1 MNIKQAFTL
10 AIKSLVSSK
19 MRSFLTMLGII
30 IGVAAV
36 IIIVSIVNGMT
47 KDVIDRF
54 ESMGATTITVS
65 VMGRGGNRNV
75 DVDDMQNLVNDN
87 PEYLEAMSPS
97 VTVAGATAKKDDKN
111 IVLASCVGVNQYY
124 ADIKSLEVT
133 NGRNICDIDCTERL
147 KNCVIGTYV
156 AKELFGTGDVVG
168 DKIKINGTS
177 FNIVGILKET
187 ADSEEG
193 GADDIV
199 LIPYTSA
206 QRLSDSFTMGSYI
219 FNARSK
225 EVATD
230 AQKFIDSYLQGVFA
244 STNAYN
250 VSNMSSMIDEL
261 NEMTSSMSLV
271 LAGVAGV
278 SLLVGGIGIM
288 NIMLV
293 SVTERTR
300 EIGIRKSL
308 GATPWDIMSQFVV
321 EAVTTSCLGGVIGI
335 LLGIGGSYGAKFLLD
350 MTAALSVPSMI
361 ISFTVSAL
369 IGIAF
374 GYFPAKKAAGLNPIE
389 ALRYD

>member
-10 AIKSLVSSK
+10 ALKSLVSSK

-30 IGVAAV
+30 IGVGAV

-47 KDVIDRF
+47 KDVIERF

-65 VMGRGGNRNV
+65 VMGRGGNRTV
-75 DVDDMQNLVNDN
+75 DVEDMQNLVHDN
-87 PEYLEAMSPS
+87 PNYLDSMSPS
-97 VTVAGATAKKDDKN
+97 VTVAGATAKKDENN
-111 IVLASCVGVNQYY
+111 IEVTSCVGVNEYY
-124 ADIKSLEVT
+124 TGIKSLEIT
-133 NGRNICDIDCTERL
+133 AGRNICNIDCTDRL
-147 KNCVIGTYV
+147 KNCVVGTYV
-156 AKELFGTGDVVG
+156 AKELFGSFNVVG
-168 DKIKINGTS
+168 ESIKINGTS
-177 FNIVGILKET
+177 FNIVGLLEET
-187 ADSEEG
+187 ADSAAA
-193 GADDIV
+193 GADDII

-219 FNARSK
+219 FNAKSK
-225 EVATD
+225 DVAND
-230 AQKFIDSYLQGVFA
+230 AQSFIDSYLQGVF
-244 STNAYN
+244 SNTNAYR
-250 VSNMSSMIDEL
+250 VSNMSSMIEEV

-271 LAGVAGV
+271 LACVAGV

-321 EAVTTSCLGGVIGI
+321 EAVTTSCLGGLIGI
-335 LLGIGGSYGAKFLLD
+335 LLGIAGSYAATFFE
-350 MTAALSVPSMI
+350 MTAALSVPAMLIAFS
-361 ISFTVSAL
+361 VSAL

>member
-1 MNIKQAFTL
+1 MNIKQSFTL
-10 AIKSLVSSK
+10 ALKSLLASK

-36 IIIVSIVNGMT
+36 IVIVSIVNGMT

-65 VMGRGGNRNV
+65 IMGRGGNRSV

-87 PEYLEAMSPS
+87 PKYLQSMSPS
-97 VTVAGATAKKDDKN
+97 VNVAGATVKN
-111 IVLASCVGVNQYY
+111 GDENLNPASCIGINEFYT
-124 ADIKSLEVT
+124 DIKSLEIMY
-133 NGRNICDIDCTERL
+133 GRSICYLDSEQRL
-147 KNCVIGTYV
+147 KNCVIGTYI
-156 AKELFGTGDVVG
+156 AEQLFGTHNAVGQTVKLNGSSFNVVG
-168 DKIKINGTS
+168 
-177 FNIVGILKET
+177 VLEET
-187 ADSEEG
+187 ADSAEAS
-193 GADDIV
+193 ADDII

-206 QRLSDSFTMGSYI
+206 QRLSNSFSMGSYT
-219 FNARSK
+219 FNAVSK
-225 EVATD
+225 EVSGD
-230 AQKFIDSYLQGVFA
+230 AQKLIENYLLGIFA
-244 STNAYN
+244 NSNAYR
-250 VSNMSSMIDEL
+250 VSNMSDMIESM
-261 NEMTSSMSLV
+261 NEMTASMSLV

-335 LLGIGGSYGAKFLLD
+335 LLGIVGSYSARLFD
-350 MTAALSVPSMI
+350 MTVVLSVPAMI
-361 ISFTVSAL
+361 ISFTVSAV

-374 GYFPAKKAAGLNPIE
+374 GYFPAKKASRLNPIE

>member
-30 IGVAAV
+30 IGVGAV
-36 IIIVSIVNGMT
+36 IIIVSVVNGMT

-65 VMGRGGNRNV
+65 VMGRGGNRTV
-75 DVDDMQNLVNDN
+75 DVDDMQNLVHDN
-87 PEYLEAMSPS
+87 PEYLESMSPS
-97 VTVAGATAKKDDKN
+97 VTVAGATAKKDENN
-111 IVLASCVGVNQYY
+111 IELTSCLGVNEYY
-124 ADIKSLEVT
+124 TDIKSLNIT
-133 NGRNICDIDCTERL
+133 SGRNLCNIDCTERL

-156 AKELFGTGDVVG
+156 AKELFGTLNVVG
-168 DKIKINGTS
+168 DTIKVNGTT
-177 FNIVGILKET
+177 FNIVGILEET
-187 ADSEEG
+187 GDSEEG

-206 QRLSDSFTMGSYI
+206 QRLSDSFTMGSYT
-219 FNARSK
+219 FNAKSK
-225 EVATD
+225 DVANE
-230 AQKFIDSYLQGVFA
+230 AQEFIDSYLQSVF
-244 STNAYN
+244 SNTNAYR
-250 VSNMSSMIDEL
+250 VSNMSSMIDEV

-271 LAGVAGV
+271 LACVAGV

-321 EAVTTSCLGGVIGI
+321 EAVTTSCLGGAIGV
-335 LLGIGGSYGAKFLLD
+335 LLGIVGSYAARFFN
-350 MTAALSVPSMI
+350 MTAVLSIPAMLIAFS
-361 ISFTVSAL
+361 VSAI

-374 GYFPAKKAAGLNPIE
+374 GYFPAKKAARLNPIE

>member
-1 MNIKQAFTL
+1 MKIKQAFNL
-10 AIKSLVSSK
+10 ALKSLISSK

-47 KDVIDRF
+47 KDVIEQF

-65 VMGRGGNRNV
+65 VRGRGGNRSV
-75 DVDDMQNLVNDN
+75 DVEDMQNLVNDN
-87 PEYLEAMSPS
+87 PEHLVSMSPS
-97 VTVAGATAKKDDKN
+97 VMVAGATAKYEQNN
-111 IVLASCVGVNQYY
+111 IEVSSCAGVNQFYT
-124 ADIKSLEVT
+124 DIKSLEIEF
-133 NGRNICDIDCTERL
+133 GRNICDIDCTERL
-147 KNCVIGTYV
+147 KNCVVGTYV
-156 AKELFGTGDVVG
+156 AKELFGTTDVLG
-168 DKIKINGTS
+168 ATIKLNGTS
-177 FNIVGILKET
+177 FNIVGVLKET
-187 ADSEEG
+187 ADGEQASS
-193 GADDIV
+193 DDII

-225 EVATD
+225 DVASD
-230 AQKFIDSYLQGVFA
+230 AQALIDKYLMSVFS
-244 STNAYN
+244 STNAYT
-250 VSNMSSMIDEL
+250 VSNMSSMIDQI
-261 NEMTSSMSLV
+261 NEMTASLSLV

-335 LLGIGGSYGAKFLLD
+335 ILGIVGSYAAQLFD
-350 MTAALSVPSMI
+350 MTVALSVPAMI

-374 GYFPAKKAAGLNPIE
+374 GYFPAKKAAALSPIE